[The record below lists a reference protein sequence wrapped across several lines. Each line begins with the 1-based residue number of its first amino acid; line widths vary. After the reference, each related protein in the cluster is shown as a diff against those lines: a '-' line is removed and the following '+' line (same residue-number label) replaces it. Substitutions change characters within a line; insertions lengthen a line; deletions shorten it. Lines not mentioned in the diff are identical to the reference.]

1 MKLHFL
7 SFAAALSLF
16 GLTGCVDLDP
26 ALMGGGGG
34 GYSSD
39 YEPGYSSGYRP
50 NYNSGYGPG
59 YGSGYGSSYGSG
71 YGYGSSGYGSGYR
84 PQYGNTYG
92 HSHYD
97 DHDHDH
103 HTTSSKKDNDYYGG
117 PKAWYEAGR
126 GIGKKDRREHK
137 NQNYRAHKTQ
147 YDGRTEREFA
157 RGYSDGYNGR

>member
-1 MKLHFL
+1 M
-7 SFAAALSLF
+7 ALSLV

-26 ALMGGGGG
+26 AMMGGGGG
-34 GYSSD
+34 YNSG

-50 NYNSGYGPG
+50 NYGSGYGSN
-59 YGSGYGSSYGSG
+59 YGSGYGSG
-71 YGYGSSGYGSGYR
+71 YGYR

-103 HTTSSKKDNDYYGG
+103 DHHTSSSNKKDSDYFGG
-117 PKAWYEAGR
+117 ARAWYEAGR

-147 YDGRTEREFA
+147 YDGRTEKEFA